1 MSAPLTFLERK
12 WANGFSNN
20 KLFDAA
26 LQTTDRKPI
35 APLDYDTHKN
45 ISPVGRRTMMSI
57 GRWVRSNVDQVRG
70 AVDEKSTYATS
81 HCIAQF
87 SGKDKEWGAL
97 AEAWLRNHDL
107 ICDVREKPYNMAS
120 LLRNIVSSYIVDGDS
135 GVIFCDTPSGYPKLQ
150 FIPAHRIGSR
160 YEPSGI
166 VVDGKYKGRR
176 IIDGVIAGDYGEA
189 IAYRVFG
196 ENQFSGVYDD
206 VPADSMWLNFI
217 PEYGDQARGISQI
230 AGGLFNWQDIS
241 EWRKFELQAQ
251 KIGSSVALMEFNED
265 GEPAPGLGNIT
276 MPDSTATT
284 AGTPT
289 GLITETYDGGTIRYF
304 RARSGNELKSFAND
318 RPTANQQ
325 AFEEKVTRAAFS
337 GMGWSMDFS
346 LDPTKAGGAQMRI
359 VVEKINRQIE
369 LIQNMLLYP
378 FLRAMDGWRI
388 CKAIKI
394 GQLPPSDEW
403 YKWTYQG
410 PGRITADEKYSN
422 DVSIAK
428 IRAGIASEKDEIA
441 KLGGYWE
448 DVLDDK
454 IEYEAALQAK
464 CKAAKVDP
472 NRIVLLTPNGNATV
486 DPQAAA
492 EPTAKP

>member
-1 MSAPLTFLERK
+1 
-12 WANGFSNN
+12 
-20 KLFDAA
+20 
-26 LQTTDRKPI
+26 
-35 APLDYDTHKN
+35 
-45 ISPVGRRTMMSI
+45 
-57 GRWVRSNVDQVRG
+57 
-70 AVDEKSTYATS
+70 
-81 HCIAQF
+81 
-87 SGKDKEWGAL
+87 
-97 AEAWLRNHDL
+97 
-107 ICDVREKPYNMAS
+107 MAS
-120 LLRNIVSSYIVDGDS
+120 LLRNIVSSYIVDGDC

-160 YEPSGI
+160 YQPNG
-166 VVDGKYKGRR
+166 VVTEGPYEGRR
-176 IIDGVIAGDYGEA
+176 IIDGVIVGDYGQA
-189 IAYRVFG
+189 LAYRVFG
-196 ENQFSGVYDD
+196 ENQFSGIWDD

-217 PEYGDQARGISQI
+217 PEYGDQVRGISQI

-241 EWRKFELQAQ
+241 EWRRFELQAQ

-265 GEPAPGLGNIT
+265 GEPAPGLGNIQY
-276 MPDSTATT
+276 PDSTATT

-289 GLITETYDGGTIRYF
+289 GLITETYDGGTVRYF
-304 RARSGNELKSFAND
+304 RSRSGNELKSFAND

-325 AFEEKVTRAAFS
+325 AFEEKVTRSAFS

-410 PGRITADEKYSN
+410 PGRITADEKYSC
-422 DVSIAK
+422 DVAIAK
-428 IRAGIASEKDEIA
+428 IRAGITSPQTEIA
-441 KLGGYWE
+441 KGGDFWE
-448 DVLDDK
+448 DVQDDSIAFEK
-454 IEYEAALQAK
+454 RFQER
-464 CKAAKVDP
+464 CKAEGVDP
-472 NRIVLLTPNGNATV
+472 NRIILLTPNGNAMI
-486 DPQAAA
+486 DPQANA
-492 EPTAKP
+492 EPEAKP